1 MQGVLE
7 IHLLYAP
14 LPILGVLFFIFEI
27 AVIFAWLVCNFAC
40 MDSIK
45 FAISSSREPYIV
57 ISDYNCDCDCDY
69 WRQPLHFE
77 VGGWMSVVTNSE
89 LVNGYF
95 EMDVLCVYILYRYC
109 MKIKG
114 GRGKREKERRKKMG
128 ILELCCFSIDNL
140 SRHGIGRITRC
151 FPWIKLH
158 APLSHMLALAYA
170 CQLFF
175 FIFNS
180 APCHC
185 F

>member
-1 MQGVLE
+1 MDARSPWNPFVVCS
-7 IHLLYAP
+7 AP
-14 LPILGVLFFIFEI
+14 YSWSFIFY
-27 AVIFAWLVCNFAC
+27 FWNCCHFC
-40 MDSIK
+40 MAGVQFCLYGFYKICDILIK
-45 FAISSSREPYIV
+45 GTIYC
-57 ISDYNCDCDCDY
+57 DCDCDCDY